1 MEDRLPAAREKDV
14 DANAPPK
21 TDSDAP
27 AAQSGGRAKV
37 EMVGRTNVGHV
48 RESNEDSHLVAKDL
62 GLAVVA
68 DGMGG
73 HAGGEVA
80 SAIVVES
87 IEREIRGIGAFATAA
102 PALALTAA
110 IRAANDAVRQ
120 EGVDKP
126 ALRGMGSTVVCALV
140 LDRMAYV
147 AHAGDSRA
155 YKVKGP
161 PSDPKI
167 ERLTRDHSL
176 VEEYLRENPGATED
190 DLDGVYRHLV
200 TRAVGAAAVLEVDV
214 VEVAC
219 DPGDTL
225 LFCSDGLTGPVSDA
239 EIASIVA
246 ANSDLESAGQ
256 SLIDAA
262 LDGGGPD
269 NVTVVLVRIH

>member
-1 MEDRLPAAREKDV
+1 MSARGDG
-14 DANAPPK
+14 N
-21 TDSDAP
+21 
-27 AAQSGGRAKV
+27 V
-37 EMVGRTNVGHV
+37 EMLGRTNVGHV
-48 RESNEDSHLVAKDL
+48 RESNEDSYLVAQDL
-62 GLAVVA
+62 GLVVVA

-87 IEREIRGIGAFATAA
+87 IEREIRAIGAFARAA

-120 EGVDKP
+120 EGVEKP

-140 LDRMAYV
+140 IEGIAHV

-155 YKVKGP
+155 YKIVGP
-161 PSDPKI
+161 ASDAKI

-176 VEEYLRENPGATED
+176 VEEYLRENPGASED

-200 TRAVGAAAVLEVDV
+200 TRAVGAAPVLEVDV

-219 DPGDTL
+219 NPGDVL

-239 EIASIVA
+239 EIATIVA
-246 ANSDLESAGQ
+246 ANAELEGAAK

-262 LDGGGPD
+262 LDAGGPD
-269 NVTVVLVRIH
+269 NVTVALVRVR

>member
-1 MEDRLPAAREKDV
+1 LIIDR
-14 DANAPPK
+14 
-21 TDSDAP
+21 
-27 AAQSGGRAKV
+27 
-37 EMVGRTNVGHV
+37 
-48 RESNEDSHLVAKDL
+48 VA
-62 GLAVVA
+62 
-68 DGMGG
+68 
-73 HAGGEVA
+73 H
-80 SAIVVES
+80 
-87 IEREIRGIGAFATAA
+87 
-102 PALALTAA
+102 
-110 IRAANDAVRQ
+110 
-120 EGVDKP
+120 
-126 ALRGMGSTVVCALV
+126 
-140 LDRMAYV
+140 V

-155 YKVKGP
+155 YKIKGP

-176 VEEYLRENPGATED
+176 VEEYLRENPGASEE

-246 ANSDLESAGQ
+246 ANSDLEAAAQ

-269 NVTVVLVRIH
+269 NVTVVMVRIH